1 MLYNKTIGVV
11 VPCYNV
17 SNQIDRVI
25 ETMPHYVDHIIC
37 VDDCSE
43 DDTRERISK
52 YSSSD
57 SRTILISNFSNQG
70 VGGAIGEGYAW
81 ARDRNIDVTVVMAGD
96 GQMDPADLP
105 DIIKPVA
112 SSRVDYTKG
121 NRFYNPDVLKKM
133 PLIRLLGN
141 IVLSFLTKITSG
153 YWHIA
158 DSQSGYTAVSLKVL
172 KTIDPMAI
180 YKRYGMPNDFLVTLN
195 IFDFSVEDVP
205 VNPLYGI
212 GEKSG
217 IKIPSVIS
225 SIGFLIIRLFI
236 KRMVLKYIYKSFHP
250 LVLLYLFG
258 FPALLFGSIAGITI
272 LVIDIFHTSL
282 QIGYGWMIFFAMLIL
297 SSYFSIVIA
306 MFMDMEYN
314 RHLHKRWS
322 QANENSP
329 PSRPSQ
335 KQHYG

>member
-1 MLYNKTIGVV
+1 MIYNKTICVT

-17 SNQIDRVI
+17 SHLIDRVI
-25 ETMPHYVDHIIC
+25 ETMPDYVDHIVC
-37 VDDCSE
+37 VDDCSG
-43 DDTRERISK
+43 DDTGERIAK
-52 YSSSD
+52 YSRKD
-57 SRTILISNFSNQG
+57 SRISLISNTHNQG

-81 ARDRNIDVTVVMAGD
+81 ARDNNMDVTVVMAGD
-96 GQMDPADLP
+96 AQMDPEDLFN
-105 DIIKPVA
+105 IIEPVA
-112 SSRVDYTKG
+112 TGRVEYTKG
-121 NRFYNPDVLKKM
+121 NRFYNPDVIKKM
-133 PLIRLLGN
+133 PLIRFLGN
-141 IVLSFLTKITSG
+141 IVLSFLTKIASG

-195 IFDFSVEDVP
+195 IFDFSVEDIP
-205 VNPLYGI
+205 INPLYGI

-217 IKIPSVIS
+217 INIPRVIF

-236 KRMVLKYIYKSFHP
+236 KRMTLKYIYKSFHP

-258 FPALLFGSIAGITI
+258 FPALLFGVTAGITI
-272 LVIDIFHTSL
+272 VIIDTFYTSL
-282 QIGYGWMIFFAMLIL
+282 QIGYGWMLFFAMLIL
-297 SSYFSIVIA
+297 SSYFSIVMA

-322 QANENSP
+322 RSNENSP
-329 PSRPSQ
+329 PESSSR
-335 KQHYG
+335 